1 MLQRG
6 VIQPSQSA
14 FASPIM
20 LAVKPPGKK
29 IRFCIDYR
37 NLGGSKY
44 FSTLDMTEA
53 FWSIPIRKEDRHK
66 TAFVSRSGLWE
77 WISMPFG
84 LTNTPATQQ
93 RFMDMILA
101 GLRWETCIVYVD
113 DIVVFFRKILK
124 HIMRLE
130 IHASGIYGIQRRH

>member
-29 IRFCIDYR
+29 IRFCIDYQ
-37 NLGGSKY
+37 NLNIKTVKWSYPLPKINDILTYLGGLKY

-53 FWSIPIRKEDRHK
+53 FWSILIRKEDRHK

-113 DIVVFFRKILK
+113 DIVVFF
-124 HIMRLE
+124 
-130 IHASGIYGIQRRH
+130 